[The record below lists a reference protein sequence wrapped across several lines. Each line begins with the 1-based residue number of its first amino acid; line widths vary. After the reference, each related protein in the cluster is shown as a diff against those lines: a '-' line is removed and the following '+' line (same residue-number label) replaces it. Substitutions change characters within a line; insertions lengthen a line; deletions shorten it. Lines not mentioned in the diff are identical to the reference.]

1 MKNAVKKIIS
11 LMLSAVMIVSAL
23 SAFPFVSEAAI
34 KWTALASSDF
44 SSVENVYNDSSITPS
59 VLKGKGN
66 TMSWHLYD
74 WTGNPSA
81 SEDSVYL
88 PDGYMYLSGY
98 KGGSVP
104 ISGASKWKID
114 FSFRFKTNE
123 SGDEAYYNSDEY
135 SFLKMYVYT
144 DNLGNPAEKNAAY
157 CYFAQNAN
165 GVCYSWEDDGHNAG
179 NQSQETSITANNGN
193 LLSGVNYHY
202 IAEFTGSSF
211 KAYIRDED
219 GAVVQ
224 TIAET
229 SEETFISRLNNIK
242 TETISALKI
251 GDDDNQYFFKGLEY
265 RNITFYSGDEIPA
278 PTVWSPIASS
288 DFTKCEA
295 KTNTSMA
302 EAPLYN
308 NMGSPMTWS
317 TGVYTAGGD
326 ASNSED
332 GAVYIPD
339 GYMYLSGYNGGS
351 VPITG
356 TSRWKLDFGFR
367 FKNADSAD
375 YYNSDEYSFIKM
387 FVYSDYLSNPAEKNA
402 AYCYFAQNANGV
414 CYSWENDSHNAGTQS
429 RETSITANNGVL
441 SVGVNYH
448 YIAEFTGNSF
458 KAYITDE
465 SGNIIQNIA
474 ETSEETFISRLSNI
488 NTETISSIKIGDDDN
503 QYFFKGLEYRNI
515 TFYSGV
521 EGEDEEETDLP
532 ATPAGRLLRAISQY
546 EKKMNGTVYLD
557 MAEAYD
563 AYVKA
568 NQAYDAYKYGNAE
581 IDLDL
586 YASVLSEK
594 TQLLEKWEY
603 KKETVTPYFD
613 GDTGDNSAYAQN
625 GVANVIYW
633 GSPYEN
639 DGAKFSNE
647 TADCVIELW
656 YPQSTVLLL
665 DGITAPAMP
674 VLGMAKRDTSNTR
687 YVYQL
692 YPCASQSDVLSNS
705 EHFKLGTSSDTRW
718 YGSNGKTHRTHN
730 WIWTVNQKQGEDV
743 GYIKGEAGAT
753 ATDTRLYL
761 SRNDGMFGAGAI
773 NYWASFANTLRFKG
787 NQSEYVKSYTVDWY
801 AVTGNDISDF
811 RVMSPSNQIHVVNI
825 KPLLERI
832 NSVNNLAHL
841 SVSENTYT
849 QGGLKALLEAYDI
862 ATAVNACSYDYSD
875 SSNLGRIASDIER
888 ACNALDGAEV
898 CADNTGYAS
907 LRKAINLKKRIYEA
921 GEEGYKAD
929 SWSEF
934 SAIYNEAVRIFADII
949 QTGYNSETNE
959 TATGDYAAAV
969 AEQLGSYE
977 LITLYD
983 KVNTA
988 ELEDVIN
995 EADYAAAN
1003 SSVFTAQSYEE
1014 ANIEEVSSLAKIAV
1028 WGNEENYPNA
1038 KFKLNLSDE
1047 NNEIVSVQINS
1058 VKEAIYKLKIDKD
1071 APIASLDDKSMNSA
1085 VAWAENYSSEN
1096 YGNYYELASAVSAAN
1111 SFIVT
1116 VNNASK
1122 GCIENK
1128 ISEYKEK
1135 TKAIITAVNLLR
1147 PAFDKITNGTWGS
1160 FTSDDE
1166 TTVKSTD
1173 DNDDRWYIKF
1183 IRNNNVVVFRTEYPA
1198 FKVDL
1203 GGVKFIWHS
1212 GDKDHDGHLD
1222 TINIYDI
1229 SETNRIGEIKSGTRQ
1244 YKIFGSLDGVSI
1256 EDQAKEY
1263 PGMLSAST
1271 EENSTYTIKNLT
1283 VSYSS
1288 ADRLGRDID
1297 GRDVYDNSF
1306 IFDEVLSSTQGCEYN
1321 DLKGIISARHGDTD
1335 INGQFTVAIPK
1346 EPKKT
1351 LSAETLPEMTEHT
1364 LESNIGIVYYWK
1376 YINTSIL
1383 WHGYSHNRNAYTQ
1396 TTYVMNIAPLIELIN
1411 KAREYED
1418 KEQIY
1423 QINAWN
1429 EFAQAL
1435 SAARAN
1441 MDYGNMNAEDIE
1453 AACQTRYTNLWNA
1466 FQTLKASPA
1475 ANNASIHA
1483 AVEAD
1488 ENVGNIYKADNR
1500 DGRWSEARWNAFKS
1514 AYLEAASAIEQGGR
1528 YSDYNVRNYDE
1539 DEQSAIDAVAAA
1551 LNTAY
1556 NELITYGCRADFSP
1570 VINAAK
1576 TALEDNLYTAESL
1589 EVLRDELK
1597 NKAKY
1602 SYLNMEES
1610 DKASVYAEQDVVD
1623 EISAEANAIANA
1635 FESIPVQKDADVD
1648 DSALE
1653 AAKRLAK
1660 AEIKDPDAFSNIDE
1674 IKALIDSADNS
1685 RSVEIYDGYTVTGV
1699 KYSTTE
1705 EINAAVAS
1713 LLSGLTV
1720 KRYELHI
1727 FDSQGNEINALIK
1740 DENGNE
1746 VDVSQGIDYAAKI
1759 TVYAPDNEEV
1769 DWFYSYS
1776 SNTVNETSSK
1786 YYTTDKWIHLTI
1798 RGNTTLTIKSAAQQ
1812 TQTVKITYVNA
1823 LTGKTFAVDYAE
1835 KGEEY
1840 TLTEAPILPYY
1851 TFEGYSLEADGET
1864 TISTITPNED
1874 TIVFAKYEFNTENE
1888 YFTVSLGNINGSLTT
1903 TQYLPEELEYNDLVE
1918 FTLGDG
1924 TYGNEGSGIYQTGKK
1939 NGQYRVNGET
1949 YSLPGTN
1956 RNPMKY
1962 ASNEIYAWVMVK
1974 EDDAEDWEEYRE
1986 ASSARDYLQNVE
1998 KVVMYGETYSF
2009 RVCENVY
2016 VIPYTE
2022 EEFNEAAGLGLI
2034 EGVSGEEKAAVY
2046 ASSSLLKVNNE
2057 AGETQKVLMIGNFT
2071 LPEGN
2076 FTLVE
2081 TGMLFKALTDGS
2093 IPEADL
2099 SLANAGSNGI
2109 ARMKSNSHTSGN
2121 QFVISVNTK
2130 KFIGTNTTI
2139 GVKYRAYLI
2148 YTDGTQQ
2155 RIVYSDIVTDSAVIE

>member
-1 MKNAVKKIIS
+1 MKKSVKKIIS
-11 LMLSAVMIVSAL
+11 LMLSAVMTASAL
-23 SAFPFVSEAAI
+23 FALPFVSEAAI
-34 KWTALASSDF
+34 KWTAVASSDF
-44 SSVENVYNDSSITPS
+44 SSVESVYNDSGITPS
-59 VLKGKGN
+59 ALKGKGN

-74 WTGNPSA
+74 WTGNPSVTD
-81 SEDSVYL
+81 DSVYL

-104 ISGASKWKID
+104 ISGASKWKLD

-123 SGDEAYYNSDEY
+123 SGDEAYYNSDDF

-144 DNLGNPAEKNAAY
+144 DNLGNPAEKNAAF

-165 GVCYSWEDDGHNAG
+165 GLCYSWEDDGHNAG
-179 NQSQETSITANNGN
+179 IQSRETSISANNGN

-229 SEETFISRLNNIK
+229 AEETFISRLNNIKTETISALKIGDDDNQYYFKGLEYRNITFFSGDEIPAPTVWSPIASSDFTKCEAVTNGRMAEAPLYNEKGSAMTWSTGVYTNNGNASDSEDGAVYIPDGYMYLSGYSGGSVPITGASRWKLDFGFRFKNADSADYYNSDEYSFIKMYVYTDNLSNPAEKNAAFCYFAQNANGVCYSWENDGHNAGTQSKATSICANNGVLSVGVNYHYVAEFTGNSFKAYITDESGNIIQNIAETTEETFISRLNNIK

-265 RNITFYSGDEIPA
+265 RNITFFSGE
-278 PTVWSPIASS
+278 
-288 DFTKCEA
+288 
-295 KTNTSMA
+295 
-302 EAPLYN
+302 
-308 NMGSPMTWS
+308 
-317 TGVYTAGGD
+317 
-326 ASNSED
+326 
-332 GAVYIPD
+332 
-339 GYMYLSGYNGGS
+339 
-351 VPITG
+351 
-356 TSRWKLDFGFR
+356 
-367 FKNADSAD
+367 
-375 YYNSDEYSFIKM
+375 
-387 FVYSDYLSNPAEKNA
+387 
-402 AYCYFAQNANGV
+402 
-414 CYSWENDSHNAGTQS
+414 
-429 RETSITANNGVL
+429 
-441 SVGVNYH
+441 
-448 YIAEFTGNSF
+448 
-458 KAYITDE
+458 
-465 SGNIIQNIA
+465 
-474 ETSEETFISRLSNI
+474 
-488 NTETISSIKIGDDDN
+488 
-503 QYFFKGLEYRNI
+503 
-515 TFYSGV
+515 

-557 MAEAYD
+557 MADAYD

-581 IDLDL
+581 VDLDF
-586 YASVLSEK
+586 YASLLNEK

-613 GDTGDNSAYAQN
+613 GDTGDNSAYAEN

-674 VLGMAKRDTSNTR
+674 ILGMAKRDTSSTR

-692 YPCASQSDVLSNS
+692 YPCASPDDTLSNS
-705 EHFKLGTSSDTRW
+705 ENFKLGTSSDTRW
-718 YGSNGKTHRTHN
+718 FGSNGKTHRTHN
-730 WIWTVNQKQGEDV
+730 WVWTVNQKQGEDV

-801 AVTGNDISDF
+801 AVTGNDMSDF

-832 NSVNNLAHL
+832 NSVSNLAYL

-875 SSNLGRIASDIER
+875 SSNLSRIASDIER
-888 ACNALDGAEV
+888 ACNALDSAEIS
-898 CADNTGYAS
+898 ADNSGYTA
-907 LRKAINLKKRIYEA
+907 LRKAINAKKRIYEA
-921 GEEGYKAD
+921 GEEGYKAA

-934 SAIYNEAVRIFADII
+934 EGIYNEALRIFAEVLE
-949 QTGYNSETNE
+949 TGYNSETIS
-959 TATGDYAAAV
+959 TATGDYAAQV
-969 AEQLGSYE
+969 AQQLDEYE
-977 LITLYD
+977 LVTLYD

-1003 SSVFTAQSYEE
+1003 SSVFTPESYDE
-1014 ANIEEVSSLAKIAV
+1014 ANIEEVSSAAKAAV
-1028 WGNEENYPNA
+1028 WGNEEDYPNA

-1047 NNEIVSVQINS
+1047 NNEIVSQQINL
-1058 VKEAIYKLKIDKD
+1058 VKEAIYKLKINKD

-1085 VAWAENYSSEN
+1085 VAWAENYSSED
-1096 YGNYYELASAVSAAN
+1096 YGNHAELASAVAAAQG
-1111 SFIVT
+1111 FIVT

-1135 TKAIITAVNLLR
+1135 TRAIINAINLLR

-1222 TINIYDI
+1222 TINIYDV
-1229 SETNRIGEIKSGTRQ
+1229 SETNRVGEIKSGTRQ

-1256 EDQAKEY
+1256 EDQAEAY

-1271 EENSTYTIKNLT
+1271 DENSTYTIKNLT

-1288 ADRLGRDID
+1288 ADRLGKDID

-1306 IFDEVLSSTQGCEYN
+1306 IFDEVLSSTQGCEHN

-1335 INGQFTVAIPK
+1335 INGQFTVEIPK

-1351 LSAETLPEMTEHT
+1351 LSATTLPKMTAHT
-1364 LESNIGIVYYWK
+1364 LESNIGMVYYWK
-1376 YINTSIL
+1376 YTNTSIL
-1383 WHGYSHNRNAYTQ
+1383 WHGYSHDRNAYTQ

-1423 QINAWN
+1423 QIRAWN
-1429 EFAQAL
+1429 DFASAL

-1466 FQTLKASPA
+1466 FKTLKESPA
-1475 ANNASIHA
+1475 ANNASIHS

-1488 ENVGNIYKADNR
+1488 ENVGNVYKADNR
-1500 DGRWSEARWNAFKS
+1500 DGRWSSARWEAFKT
-1514 AYLEAASAIEQGGR
+1514 AYLEAASAIEQGGK

-1539 DEQSAIDAVAAA
+1539 SEQSAIDAVAAA
-1551 LNTAY
+1551 LSTAY

-1570 VINAAK
+1570 VYNAAK
-1576 TALEDNLYTAESL
+1576 TALADNLYTASSL
-1589 EVLRDELK
+1589 EALRDELK
-1597 NKAKY
+1597 DSSKY
-1602 SYLNMEES
+1602 PYLNMSEENR
-1610 DKASVYAEQDVVD
+1610 ASVYAEQNVVD
-1623 EISAEANAIANA
+1623 EISAEANAVAGA
-1635 FESIPVQKDADVD
+1635 FESIPVQKEEGADE
-1648 DSALE
+1648 SALE
-1653 AAKRLAK
+1653 AAKLLAK

-1685 RSVEIYDGYTVTGV
+1685 RSVEIYDGYTVSGV
-1699 KYSTTE
+1699 KYATAQ
-1705 EINAAVAS
+1705 EINAAVSS

-1720 KRYELHI
+1720 KKYQI
-1727 FDSQGNEINALIK
+1727 NVVDSEGNAVNASIR

-1746 VDVSQGIDYAAKI
+1746 INTENGIDYGTKI
-1759 TVYAPDNEEV
+1759 IVYAPENEEV

-1776 SNTVNETSSK
+1776 SNTVSETSSK
-1786 YYTTDKWIHLTI
+1786 YYTTDKWIHLTV
-1798 RGNTTLTIKSAAQQ
+1798 RGNTTLTVKSVAQQ
-1812 TQTVKITYVNA
+1812 NETVKITYVNA
-1823 LTGKTFAVDYAE
+1823 LTGKTFAVDYAAKDE
-1835 KGEEY
+1835 AY
-1840 TLTEAPILPYY
+1840 TLQSAPILPYY
-1851 TFEGYSLEADGET
+1851 TFAGYTLEAEGEDYET
-1864 TISTITPNED
+1864 EITPSED
-1874 TIVFAKYEFNTENE
+1874 TIVFANYEFDTANDF
-1888 YFTVSLGNINGSLTT
+1888 FTVTLGNINGSITT
-1903 TQYLPEELEYNDLVE
+1903 TQYLTQDLEYNDLVE
-1918 FTLGDG
+1918 FTVGDG
-1924 TYGNEGSGIYQTGKK
+1924 TFGEEGSGIYQTVKK
-1939 NGQYRVNGET
+1939 NGSQYKINGKV
-1949 YSLPGTN
+1949 YSLPATT
-1956 RNPMKY
+1956 RTPLRY
-1962 ASNEIYAWVMVK
+1962 TSNEIYAWVVVK
-1974 EDDAEDWEEYRE
+1974 EDDMEDWEEYRGE
-1986 ASSARDYLQNVE
+1986 DYEVDYLQNVE
-1998 KVVMYGETYSF
+1998 KVVMYGDTYSF

-2016 VIPYTE
+2016 VIPYSE
-2022 EEFNEAAGLGLI
+2022 EEFNEAAGKGLI
-2034 EGVSGEEKAAVY
+2034 EGVSEEEKAAVY
-2046 ASSSLLKVNNE
+2046 ANDRILNE
-2057 AGETQKVLMIGNFT
+2057 TGGQKISMIGSFT
-2071 LPEGN
+2071 LPEGD

-2081 TGMLFKALTDGS
+2081 AGMLFKAVTDGT
-2093 IPEADL
+2093 IPNADL
-2099 SLANAGSNGI
+2099 MLANVGTNGI
-2109 ARMKSNSHTSGN
+2109 ARMKSSSHTSGN

-2139 GVKYRAYLI
+2139 GVMYRAYMI
-2148 YTDGTQQ
+2148 YTDGTNQ
-2155 RIVYSDIVTDSAVIE
+2155 RVVYSDTVTDSALIE